1 MSRDDPAPGPTGL
14 FPSRQRQCGPRRG
27 YVPKNRRA
35 ANGHTFTTN
44 KRLFAEALAE
54 GAPTLAAAA
63 RQIGLQG
70 TMDGTRLFRAIRA
83 DLGPQAV

>member
-1 MSRDDPAPGPTGL
+1 MTTGL
-14 FPSRQRQCGPRRG
+14 FNSRGSQGGPRRG
-27 YVPKNRRA
+27 FVPANRRA
-35 ANGHTFTTN
+35 ANGHTFATN

-70 TMDGTRLFRAIRA
+70 MMDGTRLFRAIRN
-83 DLGPQAV
+83 DLGWQAV